1 MARRRRKKTQEKK
14 KKAPSPGSRKRKLI
28 TILLAVSAVLILIP
42 IITFYQVFSWLQ
54 SDSFRTKLEEIVKDK
69 GQSEKVA
76 ISSNLQIED
85 DQVKLQAIDLER
97 VDLIQHA
104 EARRI
109 VAHIK
114 RSELF
119 NRVLDITKLTMEEAA
134 LQLDGSA
141 IGNPLPPI
149 SKSDG
154 GLLSKLAPKN
164 FKLNAFE
171 CKDADIVLQTGEKRY
186 SLTGSSISATPL
198 TPNQSDEWQII
209 VENGRVHTPHTYLLT
224 SNIKTATILRN
235 KETTELSECRFML
248 TPGELR
254 VKGTMQNA
262 TKDWLAIMRANKANV
277 ARLLS
282 DDWKKRLTGEIYG
295 DLKLIGTG
303 TKITEAGGNISLQ
316 RGVLEA
322 LPILSDFNLTAAK
335 SYRSIH
341 LEKAECR
348 ISYPHA
354 NDLYGLKKAW
364 LFDNIDLRS
373 KDGNLR
379 VMGHVLVGSEGELR
393 GTLTVGLNDSLAGIL
408 SAINE
413 DATSR
418 IFNVEGE
425 AGYQWLHINLSGTID
440 EPCED
445 LSARIQTVMAGS
457 IKRAATQTVTKAA
470 RSTSSMFNTFVNR
483 TQEMMDA
490 VAEDD
495 DEEPQV
501 QEEATQEKERSVEEK
516 FGDKADKKKTSVKN
530 KKAQAK
536 KSAAKKKDE
545 KDDAGDAFEDAWKE
559 KPTRKPKKKNR
570 GSDVPGA
577 TDVLDLFF

>member
-54 SDSFRTKLEEIVKDK
+54 SDSFRTKLEEIIKDK

-119 NRVLDITKLTMEEAA
+119 NRVLNITKLTMEEAA

-348 ISYPHA
+348 ISYPYA

-457 IKRAATQTVTKAA
+457 IKKAATQTVTKAA

-490 VAEDD
+490 VAEDN
-495 DEEPQV
+495 DEEPQAEV
-501 QEEATQEKERSVEEK
+501 EANQEKERSVEEK

-530 KKAQAK
+530 KKAQSE

-545 KDDAGDAFEDAWKE
+545 KDDAGDAFEDAWDE